1 MKLGELISLS
11 RELRGFSLRELEK
24 RCGVSNALLSQIE
37 TGHVKEP
44 GFRTIAKIADALGLS
59 LKRLAGTDEP

>member
-11 RELRGFSLRELEK
+11 RELKGLTLRDLERK
-24 RCGVSNALLSQIE
+24 SGVSNAVISQIE

-44 GFRTIAKIADALGLS
+44 GFRTVVKLADALSLS
-59 LKRLAGTDEP
+59 LKRLADAE